1 MSARPRRGVLSF
13 DDQLVV
19 SLLRSDVVLLANAL
33 LSPTPLVARRLDCAR
48 RDALSP
54 PVKADLRR
62 VSARLELHPEEVED
76 LSPPLHLAASLAT
89 EEVVSLLLAAGADPE
104 VVDVEQGLSALHC
117 LSRRTEALDVLLPLA
132 ETLVAAGTPLER
144 HEGYYGATALCY
156 GAWRGNAGAC
166 AALLAVGADRDC
178 DDAHGGSPLI
188 WAVQNGHKACA
199 RVLREAPP
207 REGPAE
213 PPSQAQRAAFRRSL
227 QERHAPR
234 LESDARC
241 AAAWQLK
248 LIAAAFEETTGMQL
262 PGEAAVLLAAKLMDS
277 LFVLWEP
284 VTRPTLPV

>member
-1 MSARPRRGVLSF
+1 MLSF
-13 DDQLVV
+13 DDKLVV
-19 SLLRSDVVLLANAL
+19 SLLHNDVVLLSAAL
-33 LSPTPLVARRLDCAR
+33 LSSTTPLAARRLDSTR

-54 PVKADLRR
+54 LVNADLRR
-62 VSARLELHPEEVED
+62 VSGRLEVHPEEVEE
-76 LSPPLHLAASLAT
+76 LPPPLHLAASLAD
-89 EEVVSLLLAAGADPE
+89 EDVVSLLLAAGADPE
-104 VVDVEQGLSALHC
+104 VVDAEQGLTALHC
-117 LSRRTEALDVLLPLA
+117 LSRRPQALDVLLPLA
-132 ETLVAAGTPLER
+132 KTLVAAGAPLER
-144 HEGYYGATALCY
+144 HEGFYGATALCY

-166 AALLAVGADRDC
+166 AALLAVGAARDC

-207 REGPAE
+207 QGPAE
-213 PPSQAQRAAFRRSL
+213 PPSAAQRAAFRRSL
-227 QERHAPR
+227 QQRHAPR

-262 PGEAAVLLAAKLMDS
+262 PGEAAVLLAAMLMDN